1 VKSLRSAF
9 TILTENKIQV
19 TGVSMD
25 TIAEQRSFSDKF
37 DIPFSLLCD
46 TTGVICE
53 AYRIEHPKSK
63 PRRETFLF
71 RNGVLVHHDRAVNP
85 MSQAR
90 DVIIRINELV
100 GGQSQ

>member
-71 RNGVLVHHDRAVNP
+71 RNGSFGAPRSSRESDV
-85 MSQAR
+85 SGAR
-90 DVIIRINELV
+90 CNY
-100 GGQSQ
+100 QYQ